1 MTPALNWE
9 DFQEQNQHEV
19 DLQVYLGTVL
29 NKMCSRITSVGAIL
43 ITLLTFISYATN
55 IQCVSP
61 IGTFLFPVGPDLASC
76 PSKMVCLLYIK
87 ITVLVPFGP
96 HKLLKSLQY

>member
-43 ITLLTFISYATN
+43 ILITLLTFISYATN

-61 IGTFLFPVGPDLASC
+61 IGTFLFPTGPRTGSRILS
-76 PSKMVCLLYIK
+76 LENG
-87 ITVLVPFGP
+87 VLII
-96 HKLLKSLQY
+96 Y

>member
-55 IQCVSP
+55 I
-61 IGTFLFPVGPDLASC
+61 
-76 PSKMVCLLYIK
+76 
-87 ITVLVPFGP
+87 
-96 HKLLKSLQY
+96 